1 MSPATIPADIEM
13 LHQPCRDKIAAL
25 RSVARALEAE
35 NELLLKENEN
45 NRRHSQSIAGRVTNT
60 TIWICFI
67 SAGLEMSGRIKVI
80 LLTSSTQSK

>member
-45 NRRHSQSIAGRVTNT
+45 NRRHSQSIAGMVTNT
-60 TIWICFI
+60 TLWIYSKTTI
-67 SAGLEMSGRIKVI
+67 EEKNLSAQFC
-80 LLTSSTQSK
+80 LLNRGFS

>member
-45 NRRHSQSIAGRVTNT
+45 NRRHSQSIAGRVTNIT
-60 TIWICFI
+60 LWIQFI
-67 SAGLEMSGRIKVI
+67 RAGLEMFERIQGK
-80 LLTSSTQSK
+80 LLT

>member
-45 NRRHSQSIAGRVTNT
+45 NRRHSKSIAGRVTNT
-60 TIWICFI
+60 PLWIQFI
-67 SAGLEMSGRIKVI
+67 RAGLEMFERIQGK
-80 LLTSSTQSK
+80 LLT

>member
-35 NELLLKENEN
+35 NELLLKETEN
-45 NRRHSQSIAGRVTNT
+45 NRRHSQSLAGRVTNT
-60 TIWICFI
+60 T
-67 SAGLEMSGRIKVI
+67 
-80 LLTSSTQSK
+80 LLDTLL

>member
-60 TIWICFI
+60 TLWIHFF
-67 SAGLEMSGRIKVI
+67 SVGLEMFGSIKGK
-80 LLTSSTQSK
+80 LLT